1 MALIPRPLT
10 RRRLR
15 TLGAVAPALAALA
28 GVIVWFAG
36 SEERALDE
44 ACDGVLPV
52 SDVRAVL
59 GDDDT
64 DVTNHTEGSFD
75 GGGGSERGN
84 SLSVRCEV
92 KTESGGSL
100 TVTIAGSPRP
110 SSEYGNGE
118 LYAALPSRD
127 TLPVPLG
134 HGWAGLF
141 ATDSARLGDGEDGE
155 ATTAVLLPC
164 AKGGDS
170 LLITVDTALGREVTL
185 DDPAN
190 RPDFVR
196 TATATAEAAN
206 EHWDCGARLGTP
218 VRDVD
223 LPVNED
229 EYEPLIG
236 ARGTC
241 AGVPTAS
248 RSAVSTA
255 RETAREGAPRE
266 ICALGAR
273 DGSPRYRLEAYYG
286 PYAEDARSQFTR
298 DYDYENVTPAE
309 KAAGRLGKSAYWAGA
324 TCPEGAESALYLI
337 RADDADGDARRS
349 PDLAYERAALKAFAT
364 RSAGHH
370 GCAAPSLPGG

>member
-1 MALIPRPLT
+1 MALIPRWLT
-10 RRRLR
+10 RRRSRALM
-15 TLGAVAPALAALA
+15 AVAVALTALA

-36 SEERALDE
+36 SGDRALDE

-52 SDVRAVL
+52 DDVRAVL
-59 GDDDT
+59 GDGDVE
-64 DVTNHTEGSFD
+64 VTNRTEGSFD
-75 GGGGSERGN
+75 GTGRSGRGN

-92 KTESGGSL
+92 KAEGTGSL
-100 TVTIAGSPRP
+100 TVSIAGSPRP
-110 SSEYGNGE
+110 EDEYGEGE
-118 LYAALPSRD
+118 LYAAVPARD

-134 HGWAGLF
+134 HGWSGLF

-170 LLITVDTALGREVTL
+170 LLITVDTVLGRDITL
-185 DDPAN
+185 DDPAA

-196 TATATAEAAN
+196 TATATAEAADD
-206 EHWDCGARLGTP
+206 HWDCGARLGKP
-218 VRDVD
+218 VHGVD

-236 ARGTC
+236 AEGTC
-241 AGVPTAS
+241 AGVPTAA

-309 KAAGRLGKSAYWAGA
+309 KPAGRLGRSAYWAGA
-324 TCPEGAESALYLI
+324 TCPRGAESALYLI

-349 PDLAYERAALKAFAT
+349 PDLSYERAALKAFAT
-364 RSAGHH
+364 RSAAHH
-370 GCAAPSLPGG
+370 GCEAPSLPGG

>member
-1 MALIPRPLT
+1 MALIQRPFT

-15 TLGAVAPALAALA
+15 ALAAVAVALAALA
-28 GVIVWFAG
+28 GVILWFAG
-36 SEERALDE
+36 SEDRALDE

-52 SDVRAVL
+52 GEVRAVL
-59 GDDDT
+59 GDGDMEI
-64 DVTNHTEGSFD
+64 TNRTEGSFD
-75 GGGGSERGN
+75 GAGESERGN

-92 KTESGGSL
+92 RSEGTGRL
-100 TVTIAGSPRP
+100 TVTIAGAPRP
-110 SSEYGNGE
+110 SAEHGKAE
-118 LYAALPSRD
+118 LYAAVPSRH

-134 HGWAGLF
+134 HGWSGLF
-141 ATDSARLGDGEDGE
+141 ATDSARLGDGEDGG

-170 LLITVDTALGREVTL
+170 LLITVASVLGRDVTL
-185 DDPAN
+185 DNPAG
-190 RPDFVR
+190 RPGFIR

-206 EHWDCGARLGTP
+206 DHWDCGARLGTP
-218 VRDVD
+218 VREVD

-236 ARGTC
+236 AKGTC
-241 AGVPTAS
+241 AGVPTAA

-255 RETAREGAPRE
+255 RETARADAPRE
-266 ICALGAR
+266 TCALGAR
-273 DGSPRYRLEAYYG
+273 DGSPRYRLDAYYG
-286 PYAEDARSQFTR
+286 PYAEDARAQFTH

-309 KAAGRLGKSAYWAGA
+309 KPAGRLGRSAYWAGA
-324 TCPEGAESALYLI
+324 TCPKGAASALYLI

-349 PDLAYERAALKAFAT
+349 PDLGYERAALKAFAT
-364 RSAGHH
+364 RSAAHH